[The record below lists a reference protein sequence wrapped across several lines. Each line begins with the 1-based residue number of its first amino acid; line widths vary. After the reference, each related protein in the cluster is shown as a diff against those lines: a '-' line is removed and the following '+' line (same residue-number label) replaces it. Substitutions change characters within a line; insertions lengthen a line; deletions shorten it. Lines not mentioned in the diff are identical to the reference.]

1 MTLDEAQSLAPP
13 VFSADGA
20 LLTLH
25 LPLSDDRQSGRRR
38 QIAATVLSCL
48 VNALLILA
56 IILTLPPTAIPIP
69 KPIAVKIVPP
79 PVIRPVQRPRPAA
92 PKPPAPKPPAPKK
105 SAAAPHQE
113 GRLASVNM
121 GDPNAPKTATQG
133 SESPAAGQ
141 AMPEEGSNQPV
152 RKESSPVVEKE
163 RPNLEIARKPS
174 QHRGGSRVRAI
185 MAPPHN
191 SRHYAEVPGP
201 DATED
206 EYFTYFSHLFAA
218 CITPEM
224 RARIQQIGQIPG
236 VCFNV
241 RRSGYITSAYV
252 DPPSGDPALDEELTH
267 VPDCLG
273 QVARIPDH
281 IDVVD
286 GLLPICVI
294 RRAPPGETPV
304 PSIGSQIE
312 GFENRP

>member
-1 MTLDEAQSLAPP
+1 MTLDEAQSLAQLD
-13 VFSADGA
+13 FSADGA
-20 LLTLH
+20 LQTLH

-38 QIAATVLSCL
+38 RIAATVLSCL
-48 VNALLILA
+48 VNALVIFA
-56 IILTLPPTAIPIP
+56 IIITLPPPAIPIP
-69 KPIAVKIVPP
+69 KPIAVRIVPP
-79 PVIRPVQRPRPAA
+79 PAKPPVRRAQRAA
-92 PKPPAPKPPAPKK
+92 PKPPAPKPPPPKQ
-105 SAAAPHQE
+105 SAAPHQE
-113 GRLASVNM
+113 GRLASVTM

-141 AMPEEGSNQPV
+141 VMPEEGSNQPV
-152 RKESSPVVEKE
+152 RKESAPVVEKE
-163 RPNLEIARKPS
+163 RPNLDVARKPS

-191 SRHYAEVPGP
+191 SRHYAEIPGP
-201 DATED
+201 DATQD
-206 EYFTYFSHLFAA
+206 EYFTYFSHLFTA

-224 RARIQQIGQIPG
+224 RARIQQLGQIPG

-252 DPPSGDPALDEELTH
+252 DPASGDPVLDDELTH
-267 VPDCLG
+267 LPDCLG

-286 GLLPICVI
+286 GLLTICAI
-294 RRAPPGETPV
+294 RRVPPGETPV

-312 GFENRP
+312 DFNDRP